1 MAGLGMGKAEIAVS
15 QKGIK
20 NLISKIETNSKTAKK
35 KVGVKASDFTN
46 LKKVITDY
54 WKGADADNFIADLQT
69 ATTVIENLSDNI
81 YKQLSTA
88 LNDYYNAFIRMQNQ
102 NYSKGSTKIG

>member
-35 KVGVKASDFTN
+35 KGHP
-46 LKKVITDY
+46 ITDP
-54 WKGADADNFIADLQT
+54 
-69 ATTVIENLSDNI
+69 
-81 YKQLSTA
+81 
-88 LNDYYNAFIRMQNQ
+88 
-102 NYSKGSTKIG
+102 